1 MKLKLLALPGN
12 NCVLLIQFHLKTKI
26 PKDAYFHSVLKEKL
40 TLTVQPITHL
50 TRPNGVQ
57 QKLNLTA
64 RLYGVNGV
72 IVTKNH

>member
-12 NCVLLIQFHLKTKI
+12 NCVLLIQFHLKIKI

-40 TLTVQPITHL
+40 TLTVQLITHL
-50 TRPNGVQ
+50 TRPNGVPL
-57 QKLNLTA
+57 KLNLMA